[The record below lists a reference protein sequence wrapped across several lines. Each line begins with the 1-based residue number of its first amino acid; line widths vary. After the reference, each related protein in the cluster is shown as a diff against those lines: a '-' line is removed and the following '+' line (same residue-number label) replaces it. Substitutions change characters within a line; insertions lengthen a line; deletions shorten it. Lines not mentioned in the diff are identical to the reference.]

1 MNGFV
6 DVESVEWAKATF
18 PSIDS
23 NMKNFS
29 DYNRELQIMN
39 MNPKTVRGRKILC
52 DIDRV
57 CDIEDSVYD
66 WIKYDLKFFQN
77 DQPTILDT

>member
-6 DVESVEWAKATF
+6 DVESVEWAKVTF
-18 PSIDS
+18 PSIDN
-23 NMKNFS
+23 NMKDFL

-39 MNPKTVRGRKILC
+39 MNPKTLRGRKILC

-57 CDIEDSVYD
+57 CDVEDSVYD
-66 WIKYDLKFFQN
+66 WIKYDLKQLNYDKRAIFE
-77 DQPTILDT
+77 T

>member
-1 MNGFV
+1 
-6 DVESVEWAKATF
+6 
-18 PSIDS
+18 
-23 NMKNFS
+23 
-29 DYNRELQIMN
+29 

-66 WIKYDLKFFQN
+66 WIKYDLKFFHN